1 MRIAITLFSALL
13 GAVIG
18 YYAPQIALRT
28 TGLTIVDRRAV
39 YVVVT
44 AIGAGLTGW
53 GVGARWTLVA
63 WLWVAL
69 LGAILSF
76 IDIQHHRLPDALTL
90 PSYVVVGAALLLPAL
105 AYGQWDAY
113 LRAWLGALA
122 MFVGYFLLALIYPAG
137 MGLGDVKL
145 AGVLGLVLGYIGWPF
160 VFVGFFA
167 AFFVG
172 AFVGVGLMV
181 FGRAGRKT
189 AIPFG
194 PFMFVGALTALLFTA
209 PLMRGLA
216 AI

>member
-13 GAVIG
+13 GAVVG
-18 YYAPQIALRT
+18 YYAPQVAQRT
-28 TGLTIVDRRAV
+28 TGLAIADRRVV
-39 YVVVT
+39 YVLVT
-44 AIGAGLTGW
+44 AVGAGLTGW

-69 LGAILSF
+69 VGAILSF
-76 IDIQHHRLPDALTL
+76 IDIEHHRLPDTLTL
-90 PSYVVVGAALLLPAL
+90 SSYVVVAVALLLPAL

-122 MFVGYFLLALIYPAG
+122 MFAGYFLLALIYPAG
-137 MGLGDVKL
+137 MGMGDVKL
-145 AGVLGLVLGYIGWPF
+145 AGVLGLVLGYIGWAF

-172 AFVGVGLMV
+172 AFVGIGLMIL
-181 FGRAGRKT
+181 GRAGRKT

-194 PFMFVGALTALLFTA
+194 PFMFVGALIALLFTA
-209 PLMRGLA
+209 PLIRGLA